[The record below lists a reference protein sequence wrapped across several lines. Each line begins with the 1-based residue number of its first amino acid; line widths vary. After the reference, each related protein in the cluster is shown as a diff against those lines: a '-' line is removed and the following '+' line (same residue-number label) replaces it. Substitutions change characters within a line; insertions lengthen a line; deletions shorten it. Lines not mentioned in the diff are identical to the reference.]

1 MNAALKIQTHA
12 SCPTELSEEQI
23 RLYHRQGFLAF
34 ENVLSPEEVERARES
49 VSRLIHHAYKNYP
62 RTRNGYRGETFSYQK
77 PDGAF
82 FVQTEP
88 EAPRDFQS
96 PLELEYK
103 VRKIANYIDEDTFLH
118 YTCMEHPRLRGVLE
132 SLVGKDPIHFQNM
145 GLLKPPFG
153 GIEKPWHQD
162 NAYFSV
168 APLSSVIGVWLAL
181 DEAKADNGCMH
192 VIPGAHLEGA
202 RVHVHDSDCEI
213 EAHKLD
219 TEKSLAIELK
229 PGGALF
235 FYGMLPHMTPVN
247 QSAERRRAL
256 QYHYRAASSQIVD
269 KESYDRIFAEADGT
283 PASCAMNRKPSSR
296 Q

>member
-1 MNAALKIQTHA
+1 MNTLTKIQTHA

-23 RLYHRQGFLAF
+23 RLYHQQGFLAF
-34 ENVLSPEEVERARES
+34 ENVLDSNEVERARES
-49 VSRLIHHAYKNYP
+49 VSRLIHHAYRNY
-62 RTRNGYRGETFSYQK
+62 RRSRNGYRGETFSYQK

-88 EAPRDFQS
+88 EAPSDFES
-96 PLELEYK
+96 ALELEYK
-103 VRKIANYIDEDTFLH
+103 VRKIANYIEEDAFLH

-132 SLVGKDPIHFQNM
+132 SLVGKNPVHFQNM

-168 APLSSVIGVWLAL
+168 APLESVIGVWLAL

-192 VIPGAHLEGA
+192 VIPGAHRGGA
-202 RVHVHDSDCEI
+202 HVHVHDRDCEI
-213 EAHKLD
+213 EARKLA
-219 TEKSLAIELK
+219 TEKAVAIELK

-256 QYHYRAASSQIVD
+256 QYHYRAASSRIVD
-269 KESYDRIFAEADGT
+269 KETYDRVFAEADGT
-283 PASCAMNRKPSSR
+283 PASCAMNRIPG